1 MTTKTIMMLLSFLRF
16 LRLRDASSSSQSET
30 VVVMRRLFVAMFI
43 FQQKLGN
50 ARIWERKF
58 RHLLMRRIW
67 QSVSR
72 EGCRLL
78 CLKAARKQGGLY
90 TFDLL
95 GKVESIA

>member
-1 MTTKTIMMLLSFLRF
+1 
-16 LRLRDASSSSQSET
+16 
-30 VVVMRRLFVAMFI
+30 
-43 FQQKLGN
+43 
-50 ARIWERKF
+50 
-58 RHLLMRRIW
+58 MRRIW

-78 CLKAARKQGGLY
+78 CLKGARKQGGLY

>member
-1 MTTKTIMMLLSFLRF
+1 
-16 LRLRDASSSSQSET
+16 
-30 VVVMRRLFVAMFI
+30 
-43 FQQKLGN
+43 
-50 ARIWERKF
+50 
-58 RHLLMRRIW
+58 MRRIW